1 MTMPK
6 RVRGVSAGMA
16 FMLMVACG
24 SATRVERDQKQAEG
38 PLRHFQLARM
48 YYEQGKVQE
57 SLQELDQ
64 SFKLDNKLP
73 QVHAYLGYVRLEQEQ
88 WAEAAKAYHEAIK
101 LNPYYTDA
109 RQHLAV
115 CLQELGDIPGA
126 LEQLEQASRDK
137 TYPFPEQ
144 IHFNRAMV
152 YRHANQIEEA
162 LKELRRAVGL
172 KPRYYR
178 AHFEMAGLLTELRRN
193 DEALLAFVA
202 AEPGY
207 TKDPEFHFRYGSALA
222 RSGDKSLAQRELRKA
237 MELAPGSEIAA
248 QAGELLGTLG

>member
-1 MTMPK
+1 
-6 RVRGVSAGMA
+6 
-16 FMLMVACG
+16 MVCLACG
-24 SATRVERDQKQAEG
+24 SANRTERDQKQVEG

-57 SLQELDQ
+57 SLEELDR
-64 SFKLDNKLP
+64 SFKLDATLP

-88 WAEAAKAYHEAIK
+88 WADAAKAYRKAIE

-126 LEQLEQASRDK
+126 LDQLEQASRDK

-144 IHFNRAMV
+144 IYFNRAMV
-152 YRHANQIEEA
+152 FRHAGQVEEA
-162 LKELRRAVGL
+162 LKELRRAVGI

-178 AHFEMAGLLTELRRN
+178 AHFEMAGLLIELRRN
-193 DEALLAFVA
+193 EDALLAYVA

-207 TKDPEFHFRYGSALA
+207 TKDAEYHFRYGSALA
-222 RSGDKSLAQRELRKA
+222 RAGNKPEAQRELRRA

-248 QAGELLGTLG
+248 QASDLLGTLG